1 MKPIFIFLFSFVF
14 SFAYSFDTDNGS
26 VKGKVLDSKT
36 GELLPGVVV
45 FVEGTSIGTSTDMDG
60 NFMLK
65 NIPVG
70 SHNIT
75 FKFIGYTSKSI
86 TDVKIKKGE
95 ITSFD
100 ITLESSQNELT
111 EVVVT
116 ATVNKESNTALLL
129 QQKNS
134 AVVSDGISSEAI
146 KRTPDKSTSDVLKRV
161 SGASIQENKFA
172 VIRGLNDRYNAAYIN
187 GAPLPSSESDRKA
200 FAFDIFPANMLD
212 NLVIIKTATPDL
224 PAEFAGGIIQIN
236 TKSIPEEN
244 FQSVSIGSAYNTIT
258 TGKDQL
264 YYKGGKT
271 DWLGIDDGTRAMPDV
286 IPDKENFPIKIDDQA
301 ALAKQTNVDWALYN
315 KKFSPNYSFQYSFGR
330 NIPIKNQILGIT
342 AAITYN
348 RTNNY
353 NETLRRA
360 YTSNSNDNSNI
371 PSQIDYDYLDKTYS
385 EQTLAGA
392 LANVSY
398 KINDNNSIAFKNLYS
413 INSDDRVIE
422 RTGETNPLESNPT
435 LLKSTARWFTSN
447 KVYSGQLNGDHY
459 LPKTKIRINWLGGL
473 SKIEREIPNLRR
485 SVYTRLQ
492 SLNDPSDPNPYDTVY
507 TASVSMSSVG
517 QGYGG
522 GMFWSKNEETIYSGK
537 IDVSYNFPIG
547 KQIKNEIKIGGFAQ
561 TRSRDFSARQLG
573 YTQYG
578 KVGGNVTFNNSLL
591 HLDENEIFSSANMGL
606 ISPPTI
612 TSNGVGG
619 FKIVDGTRYSDAYA
633 ASSNLQATYLM
644 FDNRYKS
651 FLRLIWGARA
661 ENFSQKLD
669 AVKSDK
675 SKLNLATT
683 KLDVLPSANLILSV
697 TEKQNVRFSYS
708 QTLNRPEYREL
719 APFAFYDFNTQ
730 FVLSG
735 YDSLQRAKIHNAD
748 VRYEFYPG
756 RGQLV
761 SVSGFYKKFQNPIE
775 QISRPDVI
783 SEISFRNVPTAT
795 NYGTEIEF
803 RVLLG
808 SLLKKDSCRF
818 LNNLTAF
825 TNLAIIR
832 SQVDVADVIGAEKS
846 SRPLQGQSPYVLNG
860 GIQYLDNELG
870 YSISASLNR
879 VGTRIFIVGNVNEP
893 TIWENGRT
901 FLDLQL
907 TKSFWKKKIELKFN
921 AQNVLAQEQIFYQN
935 RNTDN
940 TEKKGVKGFFN
951 SIATGDK
958 QNKNGYNENTDDKIW
973 ATKFGR
979 VFSLNLSIRF

>member
-1 MKPIFIFLFSFVF
+1 M
-14 SFAYSFDTDNGS
+14 
-26 VKGKVLDSKT
+26 DSKT

-45 FVEGTSIGTSTDMDG
+45 FVEGTSIGTTTDLDG
-60 NFMLK
+60 NFILK
-65 NIPVG
+65 NIPIGV
-70 SHNIT
+70 HRIT
-75 FKFIGYTSKSI
+75 FKFVGYTVKSI
-86 TDVKIKKGE
+86 TDVNIKKGE
-95 ITSFD
+95 TSNID

-111 EVVVT
+111 EVVIT

-134 AVVSDGISSEAI
+134 AVVSDGISSETI
-146 KRTPDKSTSDVLKRV
+146 KRTPDKTTSDVIKRV

-172 VIRGLNDRYNAAYIN
+172 IIRGLNDRYNSAYIN

-244 FQSVSIGSAYNTIT
+244 FQSISVGGGYNTIT
-258 TGKDQL
+258 TGKNQL

-271 DWLGIDDGTRAMPDV
+271 DWLGIDDGTRAMPEV

-301 ALAKQTNVDWALYN
+301 ELSKQTSVDWALYN
-315 KKFSPNYSFQYSFGR
+315 KKFSPNYSFQYSIGR
-330 NIPIKNQILGIT
+330 NIPIKNQTLGIIT
-342 AAITYN
+342 AVTYN

-353 NETLRRA
+353 NETIRRG
-360 YTSNSNDNSNI
+360 YTSNSNDNSNT

-385 EQTLAGA
+385 EQTLAGV
-392 LANVSY
+392 LANISY
-398 KINDNNSIAFKNLYS
+398 KINDNNSVAFKNLYS

-435 LLKSTARWFTSN
+435 LLKSIARWFTSN
-447 KVYSGQLNGDHY
+447 KVYSGQLNGEHY
-459 LPKTKIRINWLGGL
+459 LPKTKIRINWLG
-473 SKIEREIPNLRR
+473 SVSQIQRDIPNLRR
-485 SVYTRLQ
+485 SVYTRFKTF
-492 SLNDPSDPNPYDTVY
+492 NDPSEPYPYDTVY
-507 TASVSMSSVG
+507 TANIAYSNVG
-517 QGYGG
+517 PTYGG
-522 GMFWSKNEETIYSGK
+522 GMFWSKNKESIYSGK
-537 IDVSYNFPIG
+537 ADVSYTIAIG
-547 KQIKNEIKIGGFAQ
+547 KNFKNEIKAGGFIQ
-561 TRSRDFSARQLG
+561 TRSRDFYARQLG
-573 YTQYG
+573 YTRYG
-578 KVGGNVTFNNSLL
+578 KVGGNVTFNDSLL

-606 ISPPTI
+606 ITPPTI
-612 TSNGVGG
+612 TTNGVGG
-619 FKIVDGTRYSDAYA
+619 FKLIDGTKYSDAYT
-633 ASSNLQATYLM
+633 ASSDLQAAYLM
-644 FDNRYKS
+644 FDNKYKT
-651 FLRLIWGARA
+651 FVRLIWGARV
-661 ENFSQKLD
+661 ENFTQRLN
-669 AVKSDK
+669 AIKSDK
-675 SKLNLATT
+675 SKLNLVTK

-697 TEKQNVRFSYS
+697 TEKQNVRLSYS
-708 QTLNRPEYREL
+708 QTVNRPEYREL

-730 FVLSG
+730 FVISG

-761 SVSGFYKKFQNPIE
+761 SVSGFYKKFINPIE
-775 QISRPDVI
+775 QISRPDVV

-808 SLLKKDSCRF
+808 SLLKKDSSRF

-825 TNLAIIR
+825 TNIAIIR

-879 VGTRIFIVGNVNEP
+879 IGARIFIVGNVNEP

-921 AQNVLAQEQIFYQN
+921 AQNILAQEQIFYQN
-935 RNTDN
+935 RNLSTSE
-940 TEKKGVKGFFN
+940 TKGVKGFFN
-951 SIATGDK
+951 SIATVDK
-958 QNKNGYNENTDDKIW
+958 KNAKGYSEKVDDKIW
-973 ATKFGR
+973 ATNFGR
-979 VFSLNLSIRF
+979 VFSMNLSVRF